1 MSNFK
6 EILSSFQIKD
16 SLNPKIWENADNPE
30 KAKMKSNVQKAL
42 EKIADNFIEYLGDDV
57 FVQDVILTGSLAN
70 YNWSEFSDFD
80 LHIIVDFEE
89 YGKNKDLYKDLFDLK
104 KFVFNNNHEIKIYN
118 YDVELYAQDEKESHY
133 ASGVYSITDKEWV
146 KVPKKEKFDLD
157 QNVLSEKIKCWVDK
171 IDKAIKT
178 SETEDD
184 KEILDKVKDKL
195 KEYRKS
201 GLEKN
206 GELSYENLVFK
217 YLRRSGHIEKL
228 FDMKNKIK
236 DKELSVERT
245 ISEQIGDLSPK
256 EIVSNSVFLS
266 DLMDMIDRRVKLEY
280 TPNQKLVKDKN
291 VEKLQQALQFLGF
304 LLPKY
309 GVDGKFGEETKGAV
323 EEFQQE
329 YQLEK
334 TGKADSVDLKF
345 LIAALIVKKF
355 KDNSLSFLNYE
366 KQNSEGRFTYL
377 DLNNPKEYNTYKEIC
392 QKFIDSRNKN
402 SQVDGEMMAN
412 CAKKYFSQGYVPPEL
427 ALAQLTLEGGL
438 SKNPNNKPIRTKNP
452 FNVGNTDSG
461 KLNVRPSFEDGVCIY
476 YDLMTK
482 RYLSLGKSAEDLLQ
496 NFVNINGRRYASA
509 EDYEQDLNSLVGSI
523 KKVTQP
529 IA

>member
-1 MSNFK
+1 MSKFK
-6 EILSSFQIKD
+6 EILSSFQVKD
-16 SLNPKIWENADNPE
+16 SLNPKVWENADNPE
-30 KAKMKSNVQKAL
+30 KARMKSKVQKAL

-57 FVQDVILTGSLAN
+57 FVQDIILTGSLAN

-80 LHIIVDFEE
+80 LHIIIDFDE

-104 KFVFNNNHEIKIYN
+104 KFVFNNNHDIRIYG

-133 ASGVYSITDKEWV
+133 ASGVYSITNKEWV

-178 SETEDD
+178 SEIDDD

-201 GLEKN
+201 GLEKD

-228 FDMKNKIK
+228 FDMKNKMQ

-245 ISEQIGDLSPK
+245 ISEQIGEENPK

-266 DLMDMIDRRVKLEY
+266 NLMDMIDNRVKLEY
-280 TPNQKLVKDKN
+280 TPGQKLIKDKN
-291 VEKLQQALQFLGF
+291 VEKLQEALQFLGF
-304 LLPKY
+304 LLPKF
-309 GVDGKFGEETKGAV
+309 GVDGKYGEETKGAV
-323 EEFQQE
+323 EEFQE
-329 YQLEK
+329 KYFLNK
-334 TGKADSVDLKF
+334 TGRVDSIDLKF

-355 KDNSLSFLNYE
+355 KDSSLSLLNYKKE
-366 KQNSEGRFTYL
+366 SSDGKFTYL
-377 DLNNPKEYNTYKEIC
+377 DLNNPEDYNRYKDIC
-392 QKFIDSRNKN
+392 QKFIDYRNKN
-402 SQVDGEMMAN
+402 AQVDGEMMAS
-412 CAKKYFSQGYVPPEL
+412 CAKKYSSQGYVPPEL

-438 SKNPNNKPIRTKNP
+438 SKNPNDKPIRTKNP

-461 KLNVRPSFEDGVCIY
+461 KLNIRPSFEDGVCIY
-476 YDLMTK
+476 YDLMTR
-482 RYLSLGKSAEDLLQ
+482 RYLFSGKSADELLQ
-496 NFVNINGRRYASA
+496 NFVNINGQRYASGQ
-509 EDYEQDLNSLVGSI
+509 DYEQDLSSLVGTI
-523 KKVTQP
+523 KKVTEP
-529 IA
+529 TA